1 MSDLLPLPDQLLLAR
16 YRISLT
22 PSAPLAL
29 HGQAATI
36 LRGGFGFLLKEGTCL
51 RPEGKLC
58 DGRCGQPTACSY
70 AYLFEGTPPADAEVL
85 RRHEAIPQPFVL
97 APQLPMP
104 QALAAGEPLTFSLVL
119 AGQAIWH
126 FPYLLAAFRA
136 LGWRGLGKER
146 VRAGLSEATAWL
158 PDAEIPLFD
167 GRSGRFLGNQPTP
180 VSAATWGH
188 GTEAKKDWVIVR
200 FLTPARLKYQDSY
213 VTGAPPFH
221 VLVRSLL
228 RRVSSL
234 SVFHG
239 GQRWEIDYR
248 GWIERA
254 EEVEMVA
261 ADAHWRN
268 WERYST
274 RQERRMNLGGIAGA
288 VTYAGEIAP
297 FMPLLRLGELIHV
310 GKGAVFGN
318 GRFEIEIERGDGDR
332 DREGRWR

>member
-1 MSDLLPLPDQLLLAR
+1 MIDLLPLPEGLLLAR
-16 YRISLT
+16 YRIGLT
-22 PSAPLAL
+22 PDAPLAL

-70 AYLFEGTPPADAEVL
+70 AYLFDGAPPADAEVL
-85 RRHEAIPQPFVL
+85 RHHEAVPQPFVL

-104 QALAAGEPLTFSLVL
+104 EVLAAGEPLTFSLVL

-136 LGWRGLGKER
+136 LGWRGLGRER

-158 PDAEIPLFD
+158 PDAQIPLFD

-180 VSAATWGH
+180 VSAATWGR
-188 GTEAKKDWVIVR
+188 GTEAETDEVTLR

-213 VTGAPPFH
+213 LTGPPPFH
-221 VLVRSLL
+221 VLVRTLL

-234 SVFHG
+234 SAFHG

-248 GWIERA
+248 GWIEQA
-254 EEVEMVA
+254 ERMEIDEAYVG
-261 ADAHWRN
+261 WRDRK
-268 WERYST
+268 RYST
-274 RQERRMNLGGIAGA
+274 RQKREMNLGGVTGIA
-288 VTYAGEIAP
+288 TYRGDLSP
-297 FMPLLRLGELIHV
+297 FLPLLRLGQLIHV

-318 GRFEIEIERGDGDR
+318 GRYEIANGE
-332 DREGRWR
+332 